1 MDARKTV
8 LHETAVIAVG
18 QALCLAFMFGLYA
31 LLGKFSLA
39 VALGGVAGAL
49 IAVGNFFFMALVASL
64 AADKAQNQDVDGGK
78 KLLSLSY
85 PLRLLA
91 IGAVLG
97 VLALS
102 GYFDPLA
109 LVLPLAFVRPILLV
123 NEFFRKKED

>member
-8 LHETAVIAVG
+8 LHETTVIAVG
-18 QALCLAFMFGLYA
+18 QALCLALMFGLYA

-64 AADKAQNQDVDGGK
+64 AADKARNQDVDGGK
-78 KLLSLSY
+78 KMLSLSY

-91 IGAVLG
+91 IGAVLV

>member
-8 LHETAVIAVG
+8 LHETAAIAVG
-18 QALCLAFMFGLYA
+18 QALCLALMFGLYA

-91 IGAVLG
+91 IGAVLV

>member
-8 LHETAVIAVG
+8 LHETTVIAVG
-18 QALCLAFMFGLYA
+18 QALCLALMFGLYA

-78 KLLSLSY
+78 KMLSLSY

-91 IGAVLG
+91 IGAVL
-97 VLALS
+97 VVMALS

>member
-8 LHETAVIAVG
+8 LHETTVIAVG
-18 QALCLAFMFGLYA
+18 QALCLALMFGLYA

>member
-8 LHETAVIAVG
+8 LHETAAIAVG
-18 QALCLAFMFGLYA
+18 QALCLALMFGLYA

-39 VALGGVAGAL
+39 VALGGAAGAL